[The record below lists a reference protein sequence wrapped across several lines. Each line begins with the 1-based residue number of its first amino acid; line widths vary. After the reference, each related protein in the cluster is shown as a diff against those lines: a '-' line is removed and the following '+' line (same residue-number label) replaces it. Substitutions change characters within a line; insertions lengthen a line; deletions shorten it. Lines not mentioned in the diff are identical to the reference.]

1 MSYGDIYKATC
12 KITNKSYIGQ
22 AKKYQGKF
30 DNKWGYKKRW
40 ESHIKE
46 ALKSKSDH
54 CSYLNNAI
62 RKYGYNNFT
71 LELIDEADTKELLD
85 ELEKKYIQQF
95 NTMVPDG
102 YNLDSGGNK
111 GYKVSEQT
119 KLKQSKTRL
128 GMRKNKAVRKYEE
141 DNDLP
146 KYIVAVRNKNKDIT
160 AYRILN
166 FPIGIDKPEFI
177 TKYFYISKINEI
189 SKEQALKN
197 AKDYLD
203 ELKEQYKHVCKN
215 NVDNEDD
222 FKPIPQK
229 KTEKKKSKL
238 PEYIFPLYNNEV
250 HRLLIGYYVEGPDYP
265 KKEFTGKT
273 NRWNLNSAKNYIL
286 EIDIQYKN
294 KNFIIPPLPDD
305 LPKTR
310 QRKNINDNKLP
321 KYMFSVKD
329 PKNKDN
335 IIGFSLKINSIILE
349 NGKPY
354 SKKFSHPKETLEE
367 KYNVAIQELRTQLT
381 THNITN

>member
-12 KITNKSYIGQ
+12 IITNKSYIGQ
-22 AKKYQGKF
+22 AKKHQGKF
-30 DNKWGYKKRW
+30 DNKWGYEKRW
-40 ESHIKE
+40 NSHIKE

-62 RKYGYNNFT
+62 RKYGYKNFT
-71 LELIDEADTKELLD
+71 LELVDEADTKELLD

-111 GYKVSEQT
+111 GYIVSEQT
-119 KLKQSKTRL
+119 KLKISKTQM
-128 GMRKNKAVRKYEE
+128 GIRKNKFRRKYEE

-146 KYIVAVRNKNKDIT
+146 KNIIALRNEKKEKIGFK
-160 AYRILN
+160 ILN
-166 FPIGIDKPEFI
+166 FPIGIDKPDYI
-177 TKYFYISKINEI
+177 NKYFYHKHFEY
-189 SKEQALKN
+189 KLDKCLQAT
-197 AKDYLD
+197 KDYLD
-203 ELKEQYKHVCKN
+203 ELKEQYKHICKN

-222 FKPIPQK
+222 FKPVPQK
-229 KTEKKKSKL
+229 KTEKKKNKL
-238 PEYIFPLYNNEV
+238 PEYIYPLYNNEV

-273 NRWNLNSAKNYIL
+273 NRWNLNSAKKYIID
-286 EIDIQYKN
+286 IDIQNKN

-310 QRKNINDNKLP
+310 QRKNVNDNKLP

-354 SKKFSHPKETLEE
+354 SRTFAHPKQTLEE